1 MKKGKGA
8 AHKVNNIERAANL
21 NLRINNVHAIYMILR
36 IRSNDSMDD
45 DYKYNWDEMIKTAF
59 SYLSR
64 ESGKEKTKVRPD
76 CSFAPTQLALCLG
89 LAYFRFKRR
98 ELTTRRN
105 PR

>member
-1 MKKGKGA
+1 MKSGGG
-8 AHKVNNIERAANL
+8 
-21 NLRINNVHAIYMILR
+21 
-36 IRSNDSMDD
+36 
-45 DYKYNWDEMIKTAF
+45 EMGIGRGDMEIGREI
-59 SYLSR
+59 LSR

-76 CSFAPTQLALCLG
+76 CSSEPTQLALCLR